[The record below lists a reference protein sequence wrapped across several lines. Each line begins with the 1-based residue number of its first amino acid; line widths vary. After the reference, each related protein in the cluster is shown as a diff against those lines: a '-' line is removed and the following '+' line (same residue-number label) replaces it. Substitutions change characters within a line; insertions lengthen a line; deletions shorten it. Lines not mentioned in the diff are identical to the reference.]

1 MNHRATMVKATIIN
15 EIIMWG
21 ADLAAVVVVVVV
33 VVVEVVDFGRTQT

>member
-1 MNHRATMVKATIIN
+1 MVKATIIN